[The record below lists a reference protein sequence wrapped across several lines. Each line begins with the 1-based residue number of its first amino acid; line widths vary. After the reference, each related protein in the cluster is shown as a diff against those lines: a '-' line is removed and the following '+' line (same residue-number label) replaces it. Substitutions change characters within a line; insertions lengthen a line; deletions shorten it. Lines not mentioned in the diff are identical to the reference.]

1 MNKEKAIYQNSIDI
15 IIWVTKKNIQQNLNN
30 LTNKKNIILET
41 KNKYQFWVCASWGIY
56 NLADTKQFIYYSI

>member
-41 KNKYQFWVCASWGIY
+41 KNKYQF
-56 NLADTKQFIYYSI
+56 